1 MTAPASAST
10 PLASGLLTG
19 AEQRTAARQLT
30 LAMVALGLVGLGLV
44 WQLRAP

>member
-10 PLASGLLTG
+10 PPGSGLLTG
-19 AEQRTAARQLT
+19 TEQRAAARQLT

-44 WQLRAP
+44 WQL